1 MIEVL
6 MKPDDI
12 RNTILKA
19 IFSDSDLKEN
29 LVLKGGTAL
38 KLHNITDRSSQDL
51 DFSIEESIR
60 YDKDVEGKKL
70 QGLISDA
77 FKQIGFLVVGF
88 EFIEKPKKRI
98 KNYKIIPAKEWKK
111 EHNLHDMRPLDY
123 LKIGDYY
130 YKYIGTV
137 IE

>member
-1 MIEVL
+1 MGKIINILSLLVTINFFSQERKNTVIEFD
-6 MKPDDI
+6 KND
-12 RNTILKA
+12 
-19 IFSDSDLKEN
+19 
-29 LVLKGGTAL
+29 
-38 KLHNITDRSSQDL
+38 
-51 DFSIEESIR
+51 SIR
-60 YDKDVEGKKL
+60 IEKKGKEYT
-70 QGLISDA
+70 IY
-77 FKQIGFLVVGF
+77 IYF
-88 EFIEKPKKRI
+88 EENIEHNKSREKKIMVDNSIFCEECRAEYNVAIVEKPKKRI

>member
-77 FKQIGFLVVGF
+77 FKQMLDLNSL
-88 EFIEKPKKRI
+88 
-98 KNYKIIPAKEWKK
+98 KNLKK
-111 EHNLHDMRPLDY
+111 ENETCLRFGEDIRFL
-123 LKIGDYY
+123 LR
-130 YKYIGTV
+130 
-137 IE
+137 